1 MNGVELLAT
10 KENAE
15 IASQFFWFGVI
26 LLSGYVTLDV
36 IKKLFDSF
44 GSSVLLKFN
53 QRLNENRTFFSMQR
67 LGGQTFTAK
76 LLKITW
82 TKVYMV
88 CDDEELLEMTT
99 SEFRKSPK
107 KYKKSQP
114 LDAGSWADVAPGDFG
129 L

>member
-1 MNGVELLAT
+1 MVGVEQVAT

-15 IASQFFWFGVI
+15 LASLVFWYVLI
-26 LLSGYVTLDV
+26 LLFGYVSLDIV
-36 IKKLFDSF
+36 KKLFDSF
-44 GSSVLLKFN
+44 GSAVLLKMN
-53 QRLNENRTFFSMQR
+53 QRLNENRTFFAMQR

-82 TKVYMV
+82 TKVYLV
-88 CDDEELLEMTT
+88 CDDEELLELTT

-114 LDAGSWADVAPGDFG
+114 TDAGAWADVAPGDFG

>member
-1 MNGVELLAT
+1 MNGVDQLAT

-15 IASQFFWFGVI
+15 IASQLFWLGAI
-26 LLSGYVTLDV
+26 LLGGYVSLDV
-36 IKKLFDSF
+36 LKKLFDSF
-44 GSSVLLKFN
+44 GSSVLLKMN
-53 QRLNENRTFFSMQR
+53 QRLNENRTFFAMQR

-82 TKVYMV
+82 TKVYFV

-99 SEFRKSPK
+99 SEFRKTPK

-114 LDAGSWADVAPGDFG
+114 KDAGDWANVAPGDFG

>member
-1 MNGVELLAT
+1 MIGVEQVAT

-15 IASQFFWFGVI
+15 LASLIFWYGAI
-26 LLSGYVTLDV
+26 LLGCYVSLDIV
-36 IKKLFDSF
+36 KKLFDAF
-44 GSSVLLKFN
+44 GSAVLLKMN
-53 QRLNENRTFFSMQR
+53 QRLNENRTFFAMQR
-67 LGGQTFTAK
+67 LGGQTFTGK

-82 TKVYMV
+82 TKVYIV
-88 CDDEELLEMTT
+88 CDDEELLELTT

-114 LDAGSWADVAPGDFG
+114 KDAGAWADVAPGDFG